1 MLCAL
6 EGTKLAGISEGAQVN
21 VIESITVNGEAVA
34 PAGKTVNLP
43 LATAAKVGMAKP
55 DGTSIEVNASGAFSV
70 KAVDLMK
77 INQVEGDVL
86 ILNCGTSVKS

>member
-1 MLCAL
+1 MWRKKTAP
-6 EGTKLAGISEGAQVN
+6 GAPP
-21 VIESITVNGEAVA
+21 T
-34 PAGKTVNLP
+34 GKTVNLP

-55 DGTSIEVNASGAFSV
+55 DGTSIEVDASGAFSV

-77 INQVEGDVL
+77 INQGEGDVL